1 PPARAPWSPRGPCTR
16 SAPRPPTRERP
27 PRVPRRARRL
37 GQATLLRREPRRE
50 ALALARER
58 AELRL
63 GHVAR
68 LGEARAECQ
77 NPRRLGLRVSDL
89 GREPLRAPAELGLAL
104 PQLARVPHEVDAL
117 GGHPHLLEPRRL
129 GSLALRGEGLA
140 VALECGGERVRRA
153 RPLLG
158 EP

>member
-1 PPARAPWSPRGPCTR
+1 HHGATACAVALEGTLELCKRFE
-16 SAPRPPTRERP
+16 PRPPSRERD
-27 PRVPRRARRL
+27 PRVRQRARRL

-77 NPRRLGLRVSDL
+77 NPRRLGLRVSAL
-89 GREPLRAPAELGLAL
+89 GPEPPRAPPERGL
-104 PQLARVPHEVDAL
+104 P
-117 GGHPHLLEPRRL
+117 
-129 GSLALRGEGLA
+129 
-140 VALECGGERVRRA
+140 
-153 RPLLG
+153 
-158 EP
+158 